1 MLMPRAPY
9 IYVCYMKPVHDTNS
23 EPGSCDNTRGWNVM
37 CKVQRSCGQRAFSYN
52 MPKKGLYHKFVYIV
66 NDLINA
72 RGLYLT

>member
-37 CKVQRSCGQRAFSYN
+37 CKVQRSCGRRDLSYN
-52 MPKKGLYHKFVYIV
+52 MPEKGLYHKFVYIV